1 MESLTGH
8 FSNLLDMLTLTN
20 SKINSF
26 YCISP
31 KIWGLDKTVNVFS
44 EKNDL
49 LVEWHKGLKKVV
61 TIVDFVVML
70 ELSQKGWWLTFL

>member
-1 MESLTGH
+1 
-8 FSNLLDMLTLTN
+8 MLTLTK
-20 SKINSF
+20 SKIHSF